1 MMAVTRPM
9 RDSVQEAMGG
19 FRRARMEGY
28 QREGERNQELV
39 ERLGKHLKKEE
50 GRFDKV
56 TRKILTKEQWD
67 EFKDWRKRRRETEQE
82 LRQQRGPEG
91 GMGGPGGRRRRG
103 GP

>member
-1 MMAVTRPM
+1 
-9 RDSVQEAMGG
+9 
-19 FRRARMEGY
+19 MEGY